1 MIAFEPN
8 HRNDATTE
16 RHVTLG
22 GIQNRVEL
30 ILGAAGARRN
40 HSTFEVTSPI

>member
-22 GIQNRVEL
+22 GVQNRVEL
-30 ILGAAGARRN
+30 ILWALRARDGIILPLR
-40 HSTFEVTSPI
+40 